1 MDRSADGCM
10 SAMQPIHGSSHLQ
23 PTSSPSSPAVALSRL
38 LQLIAALIQHHSTSM
53 RIPTK
58 NLFFCPSVPTRHD
71 QSLTKCS
78 QFHLPFCERR
88 TLGDVAIMVRG
99 VVVWA
104 VKRLHD
110 LSLSCWFPARPPV
123 KPIIFLHSL
132 WSIRF
137 FIQSDK
143 VQAQKAASFLVFA
156 PSSVTELLSTVYSVL
171 LVQSF

>member
-110 LSLSCWFPARPPV
+110 LSLR
-123 KPIIFLHSL
+123 SL
-132 WSIRF
+132 VGSLLDHPLNQSSFCIRSG
-137 FIQSDK
+137 QSDSLSNRTRFK
-143 VQAQKAASFLVFA
+143 LRKQHHF
-156 PSSVTELLSTVYSVL
+156 SSSHLL
-171 LVQSF
+171 Q